1 MSEKF
6 IDTPTQI
13 REDEVLDSDSLCNYL
28 LNFLDI
34 DKSSF
39 ELLQF
44 PSGFSNLTYLIS
56 SNNKEYILRKP
67 PIGAK
72 IKSGHD
78 MSREF
83 NVLSALDKNYK
94 KSPTPI
100 HYCDDVNIIGS
111 DFYIME
117 RIRGTVLRSNN
128 YKKILTDKNK
138 YNFIAS
144 EFVDTLVELHK
155 LNIEEIGLAEF
166 GRPEG
171 YCLRQ
176 VRGWTK
182 RYENS
187 RTSDIPEI
195 NSVIKWLNENVSESK
210 YVSLIHN
217 DFKYDNLVLDSN
229 NLFVKSVLDWEMC
242 TTGDPFMDLGTSLAY
257 WINKDDPEYMQAINL
272 NITSNENN
280 PKRGEILEMYS
291 TRSGVQIE
299 NIVFYFVF
307 GLFKIAVI
315 VQQIYFRY
323 EKGLTKDIRFKNL
336 HLVVQSYA
344 RMAKSS
350 IDKQKIEF

>member
-1 MSEKF
+1 MSEF
-6 IDTPTQI
+6 IDNPTKI
-13 REDEVLDSDSLCNYL
+13 REGEGLDNKILNNYL
-28 LNFLDI
+28 SNFLDI
-34 DKSSF
+34 DKSNF
-39 ELLQF
+39 ELFQF
-44 PSGFSNLTYLIS
+44 PSGFSNLTYLIK

-78 MSREF
+78 MSREYK
-83 NVLSALDKNYK
+83 VLSALDKDYK

-100 HYCDDVNIIGS
+100 HYCNDISIIGS

-128 YKKILTDKNK
+128 YKKILTDKTK

-155 LNIEEIGLAEF
+155 LNIEKIGLTGF

-171 YCLRQ
+171 YSSRQ
-176 VRGWTK
+176 VYGWTK

-187 RTSDIPEI
+187 KTSDISEI
-195 NSVIKWLNENVSESK
+195 NSVIKWLHENITESK

-229 NLFVKSVLDWEMC
+229 NLSVKSVLDWEMC

-257 WINKDDPEYMQAINL
+257 WINKDDPDYMREINL

-291 TRSGVQIE
+291 NRFGAHIE
-299 NIVFYFVF
+299 KIVFYFVF

-323 EKGLTKDIRFKNL
+323 KNGLTKDIRFKHL
-336 HLVVQSYA
+336 DLVVLSYA
-344 RMAKSS
+344 RMAKTS